1 MSMARDELVDRVRDL
16 LPRGVHAQ
24 EKKMFGGVAFMVHG
38 NMLVV
43 PLKDGS
49 MLVRVG
55 KDGMDEALAQSGASI
70 MEMGGRTMGGAVVVT
85 GDAMEDD
92 ETLLAWI
99 ERSWNFV
106 KTLPA
111 K

>member
-1 MSMARDELVDRVRDL
+1 MSMARDELVDRVRDV

-38 NMLVV
+38 NMLVA

-70 MEMGGRTMGGAVVVT
+70 MEMGGRTMGGAVVVS
-85 GDAMEDD
+85 GDTIEDD
-92 ETLLAWI
+92 EALAEWV
-99 ERSWNFV
+99 ERAWTFV
-106 KTLPA
+106 KTLPP